1 MCWPTYKPPSTHPA
15 VDPLCVHVCVC
26 VGGGGEMKQSTVYT
40 VSVSCSI
47 VPRSPHDPLLI
58 HELELDI
65 VKVARPG
72 DEAK

>member
-1 MCWPTYKPPSTHPA
+1 
-15 VDPLCVHVCVC
+15 
-26 VGGGGEMKQSTVYT
+26 MKQSTVYT
-40 VSVSCSI
+40 VSVLCSI
-47 VPRSPHDPLLI
+47 VPRSSHDPLLI